1 MANDV
6 SRETVTGKRHA
17 VAEAEPTDRIK
28 RESTEE
34 ATALASQKKGRKGQA
49 GTKKKGRKT
58 KKSLDAEAALPKLFD
73 IALPDDE
80 QLARSL
86 EFLHDQRG
94 ERKCRLPPLIGE
106 LGVERRRR
114 IKEAQEETSRP
125 RAICG
130 QRYPLPCFVC

>member
-6 SRETVTGKRHA
+6 SRETVTGKRHV
-17 VAEAEPTDRIK
+17 VAEAEPTNRTK

-34 ATALASQKKGRKGQA
+34 ATALASQNNGRKGQA

-58 KKSLDAEAALPKLFD
+58 KSLEAEAALPKLFD

-106 LGVERRRR
+106 LGVERRR
-114 IKEAQEETSRP
+114 
-125 RAICG
+125 
-130 QRYPLPCFVC
+130 

>member
-17 VAEAEPTDRIK
+17 VAEAEPTNRTK

-34 ATALASQKKGRKGQA
+34 ATALASQKNGRKGQA

-58 KKSLDAEAALPKLFD
+58 KSLEAEAALPKLFN